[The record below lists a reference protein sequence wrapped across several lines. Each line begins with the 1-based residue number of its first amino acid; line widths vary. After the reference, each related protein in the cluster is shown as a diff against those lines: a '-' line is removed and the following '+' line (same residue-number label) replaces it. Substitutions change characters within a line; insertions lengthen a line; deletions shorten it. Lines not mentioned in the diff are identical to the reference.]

1 VPKPEISIQVFGFF
15 YKGAWIWLSMPF
27 SSVGRF
33 SLLEPEK
40 GGSVSHWVLGYS
52 GLMVLKI
59 KEPVLILD
67 WRFYKISEG
76 QF

>member
-1 VPKPEISIQVFGFF
+1 VLAGSHYF
-15 YKGAWIWLSMPF
+15 
-27 SSVGRF
+27 
-33 SLLEPEK
+33 EPEK
-40 GGSVSHWVLGYS
+40 GGSVSHWVFGYS